1 MKYMWLLLWV
11 FTIFA
16 GAWFHPLAPSSWWY
30 IIGFIAGAFGQEFFR
45 LFNDE
50 RD

>member
-1 MKYMWLLLWV
+1 MKYMWLLFWI

-16 GAWFHPLAPSSWWY
+16 GAWFHTLAPSNWWY
-30 IIGFIAGAFGQEFFR
+30 IIGFIVGTFSQEFFI